1 MPPKRLFQ
9 FSSPTGTQDGS
20 KSWPVVQLQ
29 VLQNDGSRMLMLRVT
44 TLSARDC
51 HSNWRGSIGE
61 REKEREREREHSNIK
76 VSMQIGQE
84 AAENFS
90 TVLGSILC
98 HLTNCKSPQS
108 LSHKFIL
115 TYIYQKNLS
124 INSQWFIIPSKL
136 KLKFFVLLGFHYRIA
151 QDSSQKHVE
160 VQQNTLNFLTTS
172 QCKKKYD
179 WCHTWL
185 QWYNWCEMLGVCSVY
200 RCSQPSYCAGVR
212 KHRHSAI
219 KQNVACDGK
228 SIPDSIHW

>member
-1 MPPKRLFQ
+1 
-9 FSSPTGTQDGS
+9 
-20 KSWPVVQLQ
+20 
-29 VLQNDGSRMLMLRVT
+29 
-44 TLSARDC
+44 
-51 HSNWRGSIGE
+51 
-61 REKEREREREHSNIK
+61 
-76 VSMQIGQE
+76 MQIGQE

-90 TVLGSILC
+90 TVLSSILC

-219 KQNVACDGK
+219 KQTLPVHSRMEKAYQTAYTDSGQRCLLLQFCSLIASQALHCFYSNTREGIYCHLRSSSSGK
-228 SIPDSIHW
+228 TC